1 MVLKYFTDGDFR
13 FHSYILKEKV
23 RQCKE
28 KVQTLTESHDLH
40 QSGVATFFMAKEKH
54 IFPGVGV
61 MCFKWHP
68 SVQGGFAFAY
78 RSRYSILKRVS
89 VALRSIAL
97 LRLQQRTEPV

>member
-40 QSGVATFFMAKEKH
+40 QSGVATFFIWVKH
-54 IFPGVGV
+54 EMRCVFPQ
-61 MCFKWHP
+61 K
-68 SVQGGFAFAY
+68 
-78 RSRYSILKRVS
+78 YS
-89 VALRSIAL
+89 
-97 LRLQQRTEPV
+97 E

>member
-40 QSGVATFFMAKEKH
+40 QSGVATFFTEIRVLFRFIAVL
-54 IFPGVGV
+54 ICGINPR
-61 MCFKWHP
+61 
-68 SVQGGFAFAY
+68 Y
-78 RSRYSILKRVS
+78 RKLYKN
-89 VALRSIAL
+89 
-97 LRLQQRTEPV
+97 TKN

>member
-40 QSGVATFFMAKEKH
+40 QSGVATFFIKIPYDEGIELVEEVDCLGISK
-54 IFPGVGV
+54 
-61 MCFKWHP
+61 
-68 SVQGGFAFAY
+68 
-78 RSRYSILKRVS
+78 
-89 VALRSIAL
+89 
-97 LRLQQRTEPV
+97 

>member
-40 QSGVATFFMAKEKH
+40 QSGVATFFIPTTA
-54 IFPGVGV
+54 PGPRH
-61 MCFKWHP
+61 W
-68 SVQGGFAFAY
+68 AFA
-78 RSRYSILKRVS
+78 SR
-89 VALRSIAL
+89 L
-97 LRLQQRTEPV
+97 LETG

>member
-40 QSGVATFFMAKEKH
+40 QSGVATFFISTNRRRENER
-54 IFPGVGV
+54 I
-61 MCFKWHP
+61 
-68 SVQGGFAFAY
+68 
-78 RSRYSILKRVS
+78 
-89 VALRSIAL
+89 
-97 LRLQQRTEPV
+97 EN

>member
-40 QSGVATFFMAKEKH
+40 QSGVATFFMERREAQNEILTVSGQRAARFLIGKRRNRKRKREKEKH
-54 IFPGVGV
+54 L
-61 MCFKWHP
+61 W
-68 SVQGGFAFAY
+68 
-78 RSRYSILKRVS
+78 
-89 VALRSIAL
+89 
-97 LRLQQRTEPV
+97 

>member
-40 QSGVATFFMAKEKH
+40 QSGVATFF
-54 IFPGVGV
+54 IQDYFFVRVPLS
-61 MCFKWHP
+61 F
-68 SVQGGFAFAY
+68 Y
-78 RSRYSILKRVS
+78 RKGYQS
-89 VALRSIAL
+89 
-97 LRLQQRTEPV
+97 E

>member
-40 QSGVATFFMAKEKH
+40 QSGVATFF
-54 IFPGVGV
+54 I
-61 MCFKWHP
+61 
-68 SVQGGFAFAY
+68 
-78 RSRYSILKRVS
+78 RSRFLKKNLKTSLILS
-89 VALRSIAL
+89 
-97 LRLQQRTEPV
+97 

>member
-40 QSGVATFFMAKEKH
+40 QSGVATFFIPFDTFLIKVWN
-54 IFPGVGV
+54 ITRNRFLCPLIYNP
-61 MCFKWHP
+61 F
-68 SVQGGFAFAY
+68 
-78 RSRYSILKRVS
+78 SIIMRV
-89 VALRSIAL
+89 
-97 LRLQQRTEPV
+97 

>member
-40 QSGVATFFMAKEKH
+40 QSGVATFFIGKKGGAMFQKRRERKRRDREFAETRKIEEELYQLSNRKREEKR
-54 IFPGVGV
+54 
-61 MCFKWHP
+61 K
-68 SVQGGFAFAY
+68 
-78 RSRYSILKRVS
+78 
-89 VALRSIAL
+89 
-97 LRLQQRTEPV
+97 

>member
-40 QSGVATFFMAKEKH
+40 QSGVATFFISRRNNVGNRSHGMGEE
-54 IFPGVGV
+54 FPCGFSQRKGL
-61 MCFKWHP
+61 
-68 SVQGGFAFAY
+68 QG
-78 RSRYSILKRVS
+78 
-89 VALRSIAL
+89 
-97 LRLQQRTEPV
+97 EE

>member
-40 QSGVATFFMAKEKH
+40 QSGVATFFIARK
-54 IFPGVGV
+54 
-61 MCFKWHP
+61 
-68 SVQGGFAFAY
+68 GGGSY
-78 RSRYSILKRVS
+78 RRK
-89 VALRSIAL
+89 A
-97 LRLQQRTEPV
+97 

>member
-40 QSGVATFFMAKEKH
+40 QSGVATFFIFRMEKELSGM
-54 IFPGVGV
+54 FWPGE
-61 MCFKWHP
+61 CKIK
-68 SVQGGFAFAY
+68 S
-78 RSRYSILKRVS
+78 L
-89 VALRSIAL
+89 
-97 LRLQQRTEPV
+97 

>member
-40 QSGVATFFMAKEKH
+40 QSGVATFFMGPSLGPSQQYLQNSSLIFIITRH
-54 IFPGVGV
+54 IIFRI
-61 MCFKWHP
+61 W
-68 SVQGGFAFAY
+68 
-78 RSRYSILKRVS
+78 
-89 VALRSIAL
+89 
-97 LRLQQRTEPV
+97 